1 MHEGS
6 DMITVSTV
14 IPAYNR
20 EKTIGRCIKSVLE
33 QSVKPIEIIVVDDG
47 SNDRTAEIVNEYA
60 ASSTIPIILV
70 RQKNKGAQAARNR
83 GIECAKGEYIA
94 FLDSDDE
101 WLPNKIEIQA
111 GFLKDKETVVYSDCY
126 VENDLDDANIDK
138 YADRGKL
145 YTRKG
150 RIIWKARGGDGFVYD
165 KMLKFGGPMFQ
176 GIITSKKALENIGLL
191 DENVKA
197 YQEWETSIRLSKSN
211 KFIHIHEPL
220 FIYHIHDG
228 ETISKNAEKDVNGL
242 MYIVDKHRRDIRR
255 ICGKEE
261 LSRKYLEIVKK
272 CIKYE
277 NNKYLLA
284 YLKWLFSCI

>member
-1 MHEGS
+1 M
-6 DMITVSTV
+6 
-14 IPAYNR
+14 
-20 EKTIGRCIKSVLE
+20 IGRCI
-33 QSVKPIEIIVVDDG
+33 QSVINQTYKPIEIVVVDDG
-47 SNDRTAEIVNEYA
+47 STDRTKEVVDEYA
-60 ASSTIPIILV
+60 KESAIPIVLLC
-70 RQKNKGAQAARNR
+70 QEKKGAQAARNN
-83 GIECAKGEYIA
+83 GIMHAKGDYIA

-126 VENDLDDANIDK
+126 VENDLDDANINK

-145 YTRKG
+145 YSNKG
-150 RIIWKARGGDGFVYD
+150 RRIWKTRGGDGYVYGE
-165 KMLKFGGPMFQ
+165 LLRRGGPTFP
-176 GIITSKKALENIGLL
+176 GIITSKKALEDIGLL

-197 YQEWETSIRLSKSN
+197 YQEWETSIRLSKYN

-228 ETISKNAEKDVNGL
+228 ETISKNAQRDVDGL
-242 MYIVDKHRRDIRR
+242 MYIVDKHKKDIIK

-261 LSRKYLEIVKK
+261 LSRKYLEVVKM
-272 CIKYE
+272 CIKYD